1 MKQQVEKE
9 VREHHEWGW
18 HFIWLWIKVM
28 FLRIMTHI
36 DVYTTD
42 HLRPQ
47 IGNDVRIEKIKFPS
61 RDPGRYIK
69 AHVYTPVD
77 LPEGPNPIHINVH
90 GSGFT
95 VHAFFGN
102 SRWFCYQVASKLKC
116 VVIDTDYRKAPEYPY
131 PFPSRDVEDSILWV
145 LSQPQRFDK
154 ETLTVSGFSA
164 GGNLALAAA
173 NRLDDGI
180 VKAAVLYYPPTDATT
195 EEAAVGRREHPD
207 PKESARSGTHLDS
220 WMFATFFQSYLPP
233 HVSPGLPQ
241 VSVLYLPLERYPH
254 RMLFVA
260 GRCDVLHDN
269 SGDFYDRVQKEGR
282 PEQKAHTRFISV
294 PFEDHAFDEVPKTP
308 ESVEWR
314 DKVYQ
319 AGVDTIRAAH
329 EEARQKR
336 ALSQKLI

>member
-1 MKQQVEKE
+1 MQQQAEKE

-77 LPEGPNPIHINVH
+77 LPEGPNPVHINVH

-145 LSQPQRFDK
+145 LSQPKRFDK
-154 ETLTVSGFSA
+154 ETLTISGFSA

-173 NRLDDGI
+173 NALNDGI

-207 PKESARSGTHLDS
+207 PKESAL
-220 WMFATFFQSYLPP
+220 
-233 HVSPGLPQ
+233 
-241 VSVLYLPLERYPH
+241 SVLYLPLERYPH

-269 SGDFYDRVQKEGR
+269 SGDFYDRVQKDGR

-294 PFEDHAFDEVPKTP
+294 PLEDHAFDEVPKTP